1 MRLPRPPDTTSAGTM
16 RKASVGAWHR
26 PPSVDRA
33 IRVCVNLAGA
43 ALAAWFAQAS
53 FEYFVQTHRLIGGL
67 FFVEQAWF
75 VVAFLLRRPARAVS
89 LQLSSWLLAAGGTFG
104 GLLLRPAGAHALWAV
119 RAGFVLQLAGLIL
132 VIGSLAAL
140 GRSFGFVA
148 ADRGV
153 VTRGPYAVVRHP
165 VYASYLLIQG
175 GYVVQAA
182 SWRNLAVLIFAM
194 ACNIGRIIAEEKVLS
209 GTAAYRN
216 YRQVVRFRF
225 VPGLW

>member
-1 MRLPRPPDTTSAGTM
+1 MRESDYRRVGLNPQTRDHVINAECGKRPDAGDGPGRFNVTPDMQRAKRQLGDRQSINPARRGWARPSTLI
-16 RKASVGAWHR
+16 RWVRHR

-33 IRVCVNLAGA
+33 VRVCVNLAGSA
-43 ALAAWFAQAS
+43 FAAWFAQAS
-53 FEYFVQTHRLIGGL
+53 FEYFVQTHRLI
-67 FFVEQAWF
+67 V
-75 VVAFLLRRPARAVS
+75 
-89 LQLSSWLLAAGGTFG
+89 
-104 GLLLRPAGAHALWAV
+104 
-119 RAGFVLQLAGLIL
+119 VLQLAGLIL

-182 SWRNLAVLIFAM
+182 SWRNLVVLIFAM

-209 GTAAYRN
+209 GSPAYRA
-216 YRQVVRFRF
+216 YRQRVRFRIL
-225 VPGLW
+225 PGLW